1 LDAHISVILAFVVFG
16 VFLLL
21 GTKIAVSLLIAGVAG
36 FFFYRGNPGFL
47 AVIPFGTLNNF
58 VLTAIPLFIFM
69 GEILGRCGASDM
81 IYSNASKWLAW
92 APGGLLHT
100 NIGACAVFASISGSS
115 PATAATIGSVAI
127 PRMKERNYDTKMVLG
142 SVAGGG
148 TLGILIPPSITMI
161 IYGMLSQ
168 TSVGALFA
176 GGVFPGI
183 MLSVMFMIYIAIRVT
198 INPKLAPHE
207 QFPTSKE
214 LVFSIMGMW
223 PLIIMAIV
231 VLGGIFGG
239 LMTPTE
245 AAAVGSFV
253 AIIIGLIM
261 RRLTWQ
267 KFLESVVEAVKTSC
281 MVLFIL
287 MGAFVFAGF
296 LADTRVPSTLA
307 TFVADL
313 GWSSLSILLSIYLLY
328 IFLGCFVDPGS
339 IMVITI
345 PSILPILNTLGIDL
359 IWFGVIAVVLSEIG
373 MITPPMGLNLFVVQ
387 GISKDDFGQVVKG
400 IIPYFLIMLL
410 SIVVLSFI
418 PSIILWFPSFLGM

>member
-1 LDAHISVILAFVVFG
+1 
-16 VFLLL
+16 
-21 GTKIAVSLLIAGVAG
+21 
-36 FFFYRGNPGFL
+36 
-47 AVIPFGTLNNF
+47 
-58 VLTAIPLFIFM
+58 
-69 GEILGRCGASDM
+69 
-81 IYSNASKWLAW
+81 
-92 APGGLLHT
+92 
-100 NIGACAVFASISGSS
+100 
-115 PATAATIGSVAI
+115 
-127 PRMKERNYDTKMVLG
+127 
-142 SVAGGG
+142 
-148 TLGILIPPSITMI
+148 
-161 IYGMLSQ
+161 
-168 TSVGALFA
+168 
-176 GGVFPGI
+176 
-183 MLSVMFMIYIAIRVT
+183 
-198 INPKLAPHE
+198 
-207 QFPTSKE
+207 
-214 LVFSIMGMW
+214 MGMW
-223 PLIIMAIV
+223 PLIILAIV

-345 PSILPILNTLGIDL
+345 PAILPILNTLGIDL

-400 IIPYFLIMLL
+400 IVPYFLIMLL
-410 SIVVLSFI
+410 GIVVLSFI
-418 PSIILWFPSFLGM
+418 PSIILWFPSFLGL